1 VAEEGQDSCV
11 VALHVGFE
19 GFRFVG
25 VALGC
30 LLGLLFFFFFFWGF
44 FWHSLVTSCV
54 LGLRPFALLICNITY
69 IKKKNLFVFL
79 GFSSRVLRF
88 SV

>member
-30 LLGLLFFFFFFWGF
+30 LLGLLFFFFFFFGVF
-44 FWHSLVTSCV
+44 F
-54 LGLRPFALLICNITY
+54 GILLLLPVY
-69 IKKKNLFVFL
+69 
-79 GFSSRVLRF
+79 
-88 SV
+88 